1 MPPLFIVLLLCLGTA
16 TGFLAGLL
24 GIGGGMLLVP
34 FLTMLFTAEAFPQ
47 QHILHMAVATSLTTI
62 LFTSVSSV
70 RAHQRRGAVRWDIVK
85 AMAGGAFVGTF
96 VGAQLAS
103 QLRTR
108 WLAIFFAVFVGYSG
122 LAMLRNARRTIPE
135 QGRALPGTLGLF
147 GAGSGIGFISSLVG
161 AGGGFIT
168 VPFLGWCRVVIYEAV
183 ATSAAMG
190 FPIAAGGLIGYVV
203 AGWNV
208 EGLPPLAF
216 GFIYLPALAACAI
229 ASVLTAPLG
238 ARAAHALDVNS
249 LKKIFALL
257 LIGLAIYMAWKA
269 YRS

>member
-1 MPPLFIVLLLCLGTA
+1 MSPLFIVMLLVLGSA

-34 FLTMLFTAEAFPQ
+34 FLTMLFTAQAFPP
-47 QHILHMAVATSLTTI
+47 QHVLHIAVATSLTTI

-70 RAHQRRGAVRWDIVK
+70 RAHRKRSAMRWDIIK
-85 AMAGGAFVGTF
+85 AMAGGAFLGTF

-103 QLRTR
+103 LLHTR
-108 WLAIFFAVFVGYSG
+108 WLATFFAIFVGCSG
-122 LAMLRNARRTIPE
+122 LAMLRNARRTIPAE
-135 QGRALPGTLGLF
+135 GRPLFGKVGLF
-147 GAGSGIGFISSLVG
+147 GAGSGIGVISSLVG

-168 VPFLGWCRVVIYEAV
+168 IPFLTWCRVHIHEAV

-190 FPIAAGGLIGYVV
+190 FPIAAGGLVGYVIS
-203 AGWNV
+203 GWNV
-208 EGLPPLAF
+208 EGLPPLAI

-229 ASVLTAPLG
+229 ASVLTAPFG
-238 ARAAHALDVNS
+238 ARVAHTLDVMS
-249 LKKIFALL
+249 LKKIFAML

-269 YRS
+269 YHS